1 MAQRAFLTRFAL
13 HRRPSTG
20 DMMSTSFLI
29 STVLAAGSG
38 IVLAGCVAPVTADTH
53 SIEPPSATRV
63 MAATA
68 SGVQIY
74 SCEFDAQRHLG
85 WVFRNPQ
92 ATLYDAN
99 GVAIIQHGAGPSWE
113 ADDGSRIVGHA
124 IAQKPSET
132 PGSVPQL
139 LLATHSTG
147 APGALSS
154 ITYVQRVDTVGGAM
168 PARPCSVEHQTGSS
182 AYFARYVFYR

>member
-1 MAQRAFLTRFAL
+1 
-13 HRRPSTG
+13 
-20 DMMSTSFLI
+20 MSTPFLL

-38 IVLAGCVAPVTADTH
+38 IVLSGCIAPVAADTH
-53 SIEPPSATRV
+53 SIDPPGATLV
-63 MAATA
+63 MSTTA

-74 SCEFDAQRHLG
+74 SCELDTHGHLG

-99 GVAIIQHGAGPSWE
+99 GAATIEHRAGPSWE
-113 ADDGSRIVGHA
+113 AADGSRIVGHA

-147 APGALSS
+147 SDGLLSA
-154 ITYVQRVDTVGGAM
+154 ITYVQRVDTAGGAM
-168 PARPCSVEHQTGSS
+168 PARPCSAEHQTGRS